1 MKFINKIQKFMYGR
15 YARCD
20 ELYKFLFLL
29 YFILLIIDLF
39 VNSIVFKVLELGV
52 VLYLFFR
59 IFSKNIY
66 KRSAENQKFIKIK
79 NKLLKPFSN
88 IRRNFKDKNHVYKK
102 CPKCKTVLKLPVPS
116 ERGIKHAKC
125 PKCGKRLTFLTLKKQ
140 KIEIIRNGKKI

>member
-1 MKFINKIQKFMYGR
+1 MKFINKFQKFIYGR
-15 YARCD
+15 YARPD

-39 VNSIVFKVLELGV
+39 VNNIVLMILELVIVFI
-52 VLYLFFR
+52 LFYR

-66 KRSAENQKFIKIK
+66 KRSAENQRFIKFK

-88 IRRNFKDKNHVYKK
+88 IKRNIKDKDHVYKK
-102 CPKCKTVLKLPVPS
+102 CPKCKTILKLPVPS

-125 PKCGKRLTFLTLKKQ
+125 PNCKKRVTLFTLKKL
-140 KIEIIRNGKKI
+140 KIEIIKNK